1 MTDIKTVSL
10 SGTELAVNI
19 SGANVC
25 IKNCGD
31 SAFYASAHSGVE
43 ADAPGVLP
51 IDPGTSAVLPDCG
64 GTVYLLGTGKAVL
77 AGGDT
82 KFNLFTFRDSAA
94 SGGSGADEV
103 ARAAIGAHESDTDIH
118 VTAADKVRWNGL
130 SNPNLLDNPDFAI
143 NQRGETSY
151 SDGYTVDRWR
161 VYSGNVDVGE
171 DFITLEAQDASTV
184 ASLRQSIE
192 NSSRLAGKT
201 VTFSVDWDILNA
213 GSRCCL
219 QLKYNNEWSQQVF
232 FTETGRNISTVTVQL
247 PAELTTAAEAA
258 IMIHT
263 PVTADVV
270 GKAKLYSAKLEIGS
284 AATPFIPPDPATELA
299 KCQRYLLK
307 LNAFEAFRAVYVLPD
322 YVDFS
327 IPTPVSMR
335 AGAISISGDYN
346 IYPFPIAAPV
356 SGFSAVIQVYGQNQL
371 RLRATKTAHG
381 LTDAVLTIPDSKFLL
396 LSNEL

>member
-1 MTDIKTVSL
+1 MIKTITLTGDEVEVSGL
-10 SGTELAVNI
+10 TGSH
-19 SGANVC
+19 
-25 IKNCGD
+25 
-31 SAFYASAHSGVE
+31 AHLRN
-43 ADAPGVLP
+43 D
-51 IDPGTSAVLPDCG
+51 GTSTIYAAKNAGITPGADGVISIPAGGKAVIYGACG
-64 GTVYLLGTGKAVL
+64 AVYLLGTGSVL
-77 AGGDT
+77 LVGSDYTASPFDS
-82 KFNLFTFRDSAA
+82 SAA
-94 SGGSGADEV
+94 SGGSGADDV
-103 ARAAIGAHESDTDIH
+103 ARAAIEAHEADTDIH
-118 VTAADKVRWNGL
+118 VTAADKVRWNGI
-130 SNPNLLDNPDFAI
+130 SNPNLLDNPDFSI
-143 NQRGETSY
+143 NQRGEVSY

-161 VYSGNVDVGE
+161 VYNGKVEVGSGH
-171 DFITLEAQDASTV
+171 ITLEAQDALTV
-184 ASLRQSIE
+184 ASLRQTME
-192 NSSRLAGKT
+192 NSPGLAGKT

-232 FTETGRNISTVTVQL
+232 FTETGRNISAVTVQL
-247 PAELTTAAEAA
+247 PAELTTSVEAA

-263 PVTADVV
+263 PITADVV
-270 GKAKLYSAKLEIGS
+270 GKVKLYSAKLEIGS

-307 LNAFEAFRAVYVLPD
+307 INAFEAFRAVYVLPD

-335 AGAISISGDYN
+335 AGAISITGDFN

-356 SGFSAVIQVYGQNQL
+356 TGFTPVIQVYGQNQL

-381 LTDAVLTIPDSKFLL
+381 LTDAVLTIPDSKFML

>member
-1 MTDIKTVSL
+1 MIKTITLTGDEVEVSGL
-10 SGTELAVNI
+10 TGTHAHLRNDGTSTIYAAKTAGITPGADGVGSVPAGKAYTLRGISGTI
-19 SGANVC
+19 
-25 IKNCGD
+25 
-31 SAFYASAHSGVE
+31 F
-43 ADAPGVLP
+43 
-51 IDPGTSAVLPDCG
+51 
-64 GTVYLLGTGKAVL
+64 LLGTGSVHIQSDDIA
-77 AGGDT
+77 DSP
-82 KFNLFTFRDSAA
+82 FDSSAA
-94 SGGSGADEV
+94 SGGSGADDV
-103 ARAAIGAHESDTDIH
+103 ARAAIEAHEADTDIH
-118 VTAADKVRWNGL
+118 VTAADKARWNGI
-130 SNPNLLDNPDFAI
+130 SNPDLLDNPDFSI

-161 VYSGNVDVGE
+161 VYNGKVEVGSGH
-171 DFITLEAQDASTV
+171 ITLEAPDALTV
-184 ASLRQSIE
+184 ASLRQTME
-192 NSSRLAGKT
+192 NSPGLAGKT

-247 PAELTTAAEAA
+247 PAELTTSVEAA

-263 PVTADVV
+263 PVDAGVV
-270 GKAKLYSAKLEIGS
+270 GKVKLYSAKLEIGGY
-284 AATPFIPPDPATELA
+284 ATPFIPPDPATELA

-307 LNAFEAFRAVYVLPD
+307 INAFEAFRAVYVLPD

-335 AGAISISGDYN
+335 AGAISITGDFN

-356 SGFSAVIQVYGQNQL
+356 TGFTPVIQVYGQNQL
-371 RLRATKTAHG
+371 RLRATKSNHG
-381 LTDAVLTIPDSKFLL
+381 LTDAVLTIPDSKFML

>member
-1 MTDIKTVSL
+1 MIKTITLTGDEVEVSGL
-10 SGTELAVNI
+10 TGTHAHLRNDGTSTIYAAKTAGITPGADGVGSVPAGKAYTLRGISGTI
-19 SGANVC
+19 
-25 IKNCGD
+25 
-31 SAFYASAHSGVE
+31 F
-43 ADAPGVLP
+43 
-51 IDPGTSAVLPDCG
+51 
-64 GTVYLLGTGKAVL
+64 LLGTGSVHIQSDDIA
-77 AGGDT
+77 DSP
-82 KFNLFTFRDSAA
+82 FESSAA

-103 ARAAIGAHESDTDIH
+103 ARAAIGAHEADTDIH

-247 PAELTTAAEAA
+247 PAELTTSVEAA

-263 PVTADVV
+263 PVDAGVV
-270 GKAKLYSAKLEIGS
+270 GKVKLYSAKLEIGGY
-284 AATPFIPPDPATELA
+284 ATPFIPPDPATELA

-307 LNAFEAFRAVYVLPD
+307 INAFEAFRAVYVLPD

-335 AGAISISGDYN
+335 AGAISITGDFN

-356 SGFSAVIQVYGQNQL
+356 TGFTPVIQVYGQNQL
-371 RLRATKTAHG
+371 RLRATKSNHG
-381 LTDAVLTIPDSKFLL
+381 LTDAVLTIPDSKFML